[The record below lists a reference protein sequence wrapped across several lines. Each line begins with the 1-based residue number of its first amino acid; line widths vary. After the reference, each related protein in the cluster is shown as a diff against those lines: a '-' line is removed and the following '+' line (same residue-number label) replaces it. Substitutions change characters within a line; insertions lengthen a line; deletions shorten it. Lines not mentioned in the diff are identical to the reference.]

1 MINRKDI
8 LMEQIK
14 KREEIDDLYKWDL
27 NKIYNSKKQIENDIA
42 TIKKLIS
49 KFQKYE
55 GKLLESAKNLLD
67 ATKIHFDIIR
77 LIDKLTVYSNMLYHE
92 DMSCSKNQILVGKIS
107 KLSDEVF
114 EKLAFILLNC

>member
-42 TIKKLIS
+42 K
-49 KFQKYE
+49 
-55 GKLLESAKNLLD
+55 
-67 ATKIHFDIIR
+67 
-77 LIDKLTVYSNMLYHE
+77 
-92 DMSCSKNQILVGKIS
+92 
-107 KLSDEVF
+107 
-114 EKLAFILLNC
+114 